1 MKDLDPA
8 NPFDHG
14 SEMFKKN
21 FLKTKWNIPATTK
34 GYTLQAENCYQRY
47 GHILLK
53 ISFKFYPNISDF
65 KH

>member
-21 FLKTKWNIPATTK
+21 FLKTKGNIPATTK
-34 GYTLQAENCYQRY
+34 VTLFKLRT
-47 GHILLK
+47 LLSK
-53 ISFKFYPNISDF
+53 IWTHSSKD
-65 KH
+65 